1 LVPTGAVMISVVASC
16 GASGRAI
23 GAADPTAPA
32 VTAVA
37 TTQSIPEAAANFPAT
52 TVFANTS
59 LQKVPLTLAADAT
72 PRRLELGES
81 WCPKFAT
88 QPSGAMTEADMFAI
102 SAVAERNLGG
112 INYYLTDPAK
122 DAESGSAWLDSAS
135 RPARVVIGFTAHVA
149 EHRAAL
155 AGLVRNPDE
164 VLVCQ
169 VRHTH
174 AETATASAEIQAS
187 LGNDGVFRSIG
198 AGADDAVAVE
208 LRADQE
214 AAAAD
219 LVKRYGDLVA
229 VTVGNFPYPMP
240 ADRSSLRADA
250 CRFANVAGPKNMQ
263 GLVATVSL
271 NSATVR
277 SGLDGEGIVTVTNNG
292 SESVSI
298 NTGSPLV
305 GAVVR
310 SGTSTVVGV
319 FLGAIGG
326 LGDGATLQPGQSHD
340 IQALFGTASCDATLG
355 YALPPGNY
363 EVLVP
368 AILTSETTP
377 TNVAPPPRLVSMATP
392 LTIVA

>member
-1 LVPTGAVMISVVASC
+1 MLVVALTAC
-16 GASGRAI
+16 GDPSGPSGNAASTTASASVP
-23 GAADPTAPA
+23 AA
-32 VTAVA
+32 TAVA

-52 TVFANTS
+52 TLFVNTS

-72 PRRLELGES
+72 PRRLEPGES

-88 QPSGAMTEADMFAI
+88 QPSGEMTEADMFAL

-155 AGLVRNPDE
+155 AGLVRNPAE

-169 VRHTH
+169 VRHSH
-174 AETATASAEIQAS
+174 AELATASAEIQATLS
-187 LGNDGVFRSIG
+187 NDGAFRSLG
-198 AGADDAVAVE
+198 AGADDAVSVE

-219 LVKRYGDLVA
+219 LAKRYGDLVA
-229 VTVGNFPYPMP
+229 ITVGNFPYPMP
-240 ADRSSLRADA
+240 ADRASLRADA
-250 CRFANVAGPKNMQ
+250 CRFANVSGPKNMQ
-263 GLVATVSL
+263 GLVATVTLST
-271 NSATVR
+271 ATVR
-277 SGLDGEGIVTVTNNG
+277 SGLDGEGVVTVTNNG
-292 SESVSI
+292 SETVSI

-310 SGTSTVVGV
+310 PGTSTVVGV
-319 FLGAIGG
+319 FVGGIGG
-326 LGDGATLQPGQSHD
+326 VGDGASLQPGQTHD
-340 IQALFGTASCDATLG
+340 IQALFGTSSCDATLG
-355 YALPPGNY
+355 YALPRGNY
-363 EVLVP
+363 EVVVP
-368 AILTSETTP
+368 VILSNAATATTTP
-377 TNVAPPPRLVSMATP
+377 PLLVSMPAALAVT
-392 LTIVA
+392 